1 MFQKVLSLEPRNAR
15 LDAEDG
21 YQRSGCRHTEYH
33 RPRFS
38 SFHFGSAQSF
48 LRSAAEAVG
57 SEGGADVVLE
67 EHAAATIARARIP
80 DLTSAS
86 PYS

>member
-1 MFQKVLSLEPRNAR
+1 
-15 LDAEDG
+15 
-21 YQRSGCRHTEYH
+21 
-33 RPRFS
+33 
-38 SFHFGSAQSF
+38 
-48 LRSAAEAVG
+48 LRRAADAVG
-57 SEGGADVVLE
+57 SEGGADVELE